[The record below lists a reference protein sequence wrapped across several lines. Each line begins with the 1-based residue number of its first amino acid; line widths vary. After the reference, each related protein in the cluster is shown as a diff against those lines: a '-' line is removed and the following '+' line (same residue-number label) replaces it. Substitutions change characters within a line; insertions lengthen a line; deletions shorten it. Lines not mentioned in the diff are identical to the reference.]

1 MLNYFLRN
9 IFLFQNL
16 NNLKKILIFLQSFI
30 LFIDYVKY
38 ILIKIYNFSYKYFFV
53 SDFCLNMI

>member
-9 IFLFQNL
+9 IFLFQ
-16 NNLKKILIFLQSFI
+16 NLKKILIFLQSFI

-53 SDFCLNMI
+53 FDFV

>member
-9 IFLFQNL
+9 IFLFQ
-16 NNLKKILIFLQSFI
+16 NLKKILIFLQSFI

-53 SDFCLNMI
+53 FDFCLNMI

>member
-53 SDFCLNMI
+53 FDFV